1 MCLTPQADEQEK
13 KANYTLIK
21 NEMVPSCSDRRQE
34 NSLNKNSMKINNLR
48 RPMPPPRA
56 NAYLLRNNNPAGKL
70 NSNSIMPFGSGT

>member
-48 RPMPPPRA
+48 RPMPPQRLGA
-56 NAYLLRNNNPAGKL
+56 
-70 NSNSIMPFGSGT
+70 S